1 MLKRDWRGDAA
12 RPTDLGHPGEIDER
26 TRAFWLRRIRPLV
39 SLAFR
44 PALEGAEQLPN
55 DRPYLIVANH
65 SGFGNADVLVL
76 ANVVVEQLD
85 TIGAI
90 ALMVHPISYDAWP
103 QGRWLQR
110 LGAIP
115 STRQAVRRSLD
126 AGVPVLMMP
135 GGDHEAQRPV
145 WQASH
150 VDFAGRKGFLE
161 LAREARIP
169 IVPMGIAG
177 SSLTAPVLWRS
188 RHLLPWLFIWPQLMG
203 VKRAALSLLGLMGAL
218 AVVAWCPAGN
228 PYVTA
233 LAAWLWIAS
242 PLATLPWIP
251 WKVSVR
257 IGRPLT
263 PDELFGEGDGGSL
276 DEAYRRV
283 EFAVQRLVRA

>member
-1 MLKRDWRGDAA
+1 MLNRDWRGDAA
-12 RPTDLGHPGEIDER
+12 RRTDLGYPGEIDER
-26 TRAFWLRRIRPLV
+26 TRAFMLRRIRPLV
-39 SLAFR
+39 SRAFR
-44 PALEGAEQLPN
+44 PVLEGAEHLPS
-55 DRPYLIVANH
+55 DRPYLIVSNH
-65 SGFGNADVLVL
+65 SGLGNADVLVL
-76 ANVVVEQLD
+76 SNLFVERLD
-85 TIGAI
+85 AIGPVAF
-90 ALMVHPISYDAWP
+90 MVHPISYDAWP
-103 QGRWLQR
+103 QGPWLQR

-115 STRQAVRRSLD
+115 STRHAVRRALD

-145 WQASH
+145 WQASR

-177 SSLTAPVLWRS
+177 SHFTAPVLWRS
-188 RHLLPWLFIWPQLMG
+188 RHVLPWLFIWPRLMG

-218 AVVAWCPAGN
+218 AIFAWCPAGSL
-228 PYVTA
+228 YVTA

-251 WKVSVR
+251 WKISVR

-263 PDELFGEGDGGSL
+263 PGELFDDERGGSL
-276 DEAYRRV
+276 DAAYRRV
-283 EFAVQRLVRA
+283 ECTVQRLVRK